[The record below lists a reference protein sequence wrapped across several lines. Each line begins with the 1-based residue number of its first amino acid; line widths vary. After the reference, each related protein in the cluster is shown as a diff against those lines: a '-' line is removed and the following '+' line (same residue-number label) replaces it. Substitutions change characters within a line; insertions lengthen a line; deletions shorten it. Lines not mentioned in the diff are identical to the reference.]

1 MQNER
6 LEKQIEFI
14 IEIDKLKSIV
24 RQTYIANGSRNEND
38 SEHSWHLA
46 MMAMLL
52 HEHID
57 GERIDM
63 VRVLKMVLIHD
74 LVEIDAG
81 DTYCYDSKASEDKDQ
96 REKKAADRIFGIL
109 PPEQAKELRNI
120 WDEFEERKTPEA
132 CFAAALDRLQPL
144 LLHIKN
150 CGKSW
155 KMNGIRFEQAFNRMN
170 PISDSSHALW
180 NYALEI
186 LNDSLEK
193 GYLAK

>member
-1 MQNER
+1 MQDER
-6 LEKQIEFI
+6 LEKQIDFI
-14 IEIDKLKSIV
+14 IEIDKLKSIA
-24 RQTYIANGSRNEND
+24 RQTYIADGSRYEND

-46 MMAMLL
+46 MMAILL
-52 HEHID
+52 HEHVSVGKID
-57 GERIDM
+57 I
-63 VRVLKMVLIHD
+63 VRVLKMVLVHD

-81 DTYCYDSKASEDKDQ
+81 DTYCYDSKAAEDKDL

-109 PPEQAKELRNI
+109 PPDQAKELRNI

-144 LLHIKN
+144 LLHMKT

-155 KMNGIRFEQAFNRMN
+155 KINGIKYEQAYRRMN
-170 PISDSSHALW
+170 PIVESSHALW
-180 NYALEI
+180 NYALEV

-193 GYLAK
+193 GYLAR